1 MFIQKFISKKL
12 FPKLINTLDKSFLTI
27 STAESC
33 TGGMISKFL
42 TDIPGSSKYFLGGIV
57 SYSNE
62 VKIQELFVNKE
73 NLEIFGAVSD
83 VVAIEMARGCVNKFK
98 TDFAISTTGIAGPD
112 GDSNIKKVGLVY
124 ICVMDKNKNFK
135 VFKYNLS
142 GDRDFIRSKASK
154 LAIINLYKFLLK

>member
-12 FPKLINTLDKSFLTI
+12 FPKLINNLDNAFLTV

-33 TGGMISKFL
+33 TGGMIAKFL

-62 VKIQELFVNKE
+62 VKIQELFVNEE

-83 VVAIEMARGCVNKFK
+83 VVAIEMARGCIDKFK

-112 GDSNIKKVGLVY
+112 GDTNTKKVGLVY
-124 ICVMDKNKNFK
+124 ICVIDKNKHFK
-135 VFKYNLS
+135 LFKYILS
-142 GDRDFIRSKASK
+142 GDRDSVRSKASK
-154 LAIINLYKFLLK
+154 LAIINLYRFL